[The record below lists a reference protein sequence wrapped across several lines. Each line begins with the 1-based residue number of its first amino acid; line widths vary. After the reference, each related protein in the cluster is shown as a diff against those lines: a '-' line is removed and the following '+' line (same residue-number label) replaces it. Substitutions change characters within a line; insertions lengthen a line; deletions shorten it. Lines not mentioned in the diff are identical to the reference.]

1 MKKEAILNNIQGN
14 SRFSVVYETLKKKII
29 EGELPSNTPLVE
41 EKLAK
46 EFQMSRT
53 PIREAIRHLVQD
65 GLVEFFPRRGA
76 LVKEISIKDLEEIFT
91 VREALEGIS
100 ARIAASLI
108 NEQKV
113 TSLQKALEKA
123 DQELENGHKDQSFEL
138 GNILHEIIL
147 EVAGNNKILTIV
159 SDFQNQIQRYHYFSY
174 HIPGRLELSNREH
187 WEIFEAVQ
195 ARNGELAEQRM
206 RKHVRG
212 TKESTIFAVKNNL
225 EQYKRNKI

>member
-1 MKKEAILNNIQGN
+1 MKKEAMVNHDQGN
-14 SRFSVVYETLKKKII
+14 SRFIVVYETLKKKIM

-76 LVKEISIKDLEEIFT
+76 LVKEITVKDLEDIFT

-100 ARIAASLI
+100 ARIAASVI
-108 NEQKV
+108 TEQKII
-113 TSLQKALEKA
+113 LLHEALKKA
-123 DQELENGHKDQSFEL
+123 DQELENGDKDQSFEL
-138 GNILHEIIL
+138 GNTLHEIVL
-147 EVAGNNKILTIV
+147 DVANNNKILTIV
-159 SDFQNQIQRYHYFSY
+159 SDFKNQIQRFHYFSY
-174 HIPGRLELSNREH
+174 HIPGRLELSNKEH
-187 WEIFEAVQ
+187 WEIFEAIQ
-195 ARNGELAEQRM
+195 AGDGELAERRM

-212 TKESTIFAVKNNL
+212 TKESILFAVKNNI
-225 EQYKRNKI
+225 RTI

>member
-1 MKKEAILNNIQGN
+1 MKKEAMVNHDQGN
-14 SRFSVVYETLKKKII
+14 SRFIVVYETLKKKIM

-76 LVKEISIKDLEEIFT
+76 LVKEITVKDLEDIFT

-100 ARIAASLI
+100 ARIAASVI
-108 NEQKV
+108 TEQKII
-113 TSLQKALEKA
+113 LLHGALKKA
-123 DQELENGHKDQSFEL
+123 DQELENGDKDQSFEL
-138 GNILHEIIL
+138 GNTLHEIVL
-147 EVAGNNKILTIV
+147 DVANNNKILTIV
-159 SDFQNQIQRYHYFSY
+159 SDFKNQIQRFHYFSY
-174 HIPGRLELSNREH
+174 HIPGRLELSNKEH
-187 WEIFEAVQ
+187 WEIFEAIQ
-195 ARNGELAEQRM
+195 AGDGELAERRM

-212 TKESTIFAVKNNL
+212 TKESILFAVKNNI
-225 EQYKRNKI
+225 RTI